1 MRKRFL
7 KGLNFKGKEVK
18 KMKNY
23 LLKSVV
29 LVALLFA
36 TLVISPAAHA
46 VPTLVQF
53 DPAGG
58 GSYSILGIQEFDW
71 QSSGNLVVEQVL
83 VSSSNGATTLGGFFA
98 LGPTSGVDTLTMD
111 IHAHARL
118 NDFLDING
126 ASIVASGL
134 SRDGGTTG
142 SWEVTG
148 TLDGQETATYYN
160 IGGHDVLAFT
170 GITGAFQYYLDGT
183 PDSVVT
189 SGAGFNDGDIGAVPF
204 LSGTLT
210 LISGSFD
217 GTAGNGATYLTN
229 TITAYDPNVIETDP
243 TNPNV
248 WLIGT
253 TFDSTIKF
261 VTSLQPSVGVGGV
274 IGDAPYTVLAGDLIL
289 NADASSE
296 FDAVP
301 EPATM
306 LLFGTGLIGLAGACR
321 RKFKK

>member
-1 MRKRFL
+1 MRKIFL
-7 KGLNFKGKEVK
+7 RSLNFKGKEVK

-53 DPAGG
+53 DPTGTA
-58 GSYSILGIQEFDW
+58 SYSILGIHEFDW
-71 QSSGNLVVEQVL
+71 SSSGNLVVEQGL
-83 VSSSNGATTLGGFFA
+83 VWSSTGATTLAGFFA
-98 LGPTSGVDTLTMD
+98 GGPVNGDSLTMN

-118 NDFLDING
+118 ENFLDING
-126 ASIVASGL
+126 SGISPSGL
-134 SRDGGTTG
+134 VTDGSSSG
-142 SWEVTG
+142 WEVTG

-160 IGGHDVLAFT
+160 IGGHDFLVFT
-170 GITGAFQYYLDGT
+170 GITGTFQYYLDGT
-183 PDSVVT
+183 PDSVVST
-189 SGAGFNDGDIGAVPF
+189 GAGFNNGDIGIVPF
-204 LSGTLT
+204 LWGDLT

-217 GTAGNGATYLTN
+217 GTAGNGASYLTN
-229 TITAYDPNVIETDP
+229 TILGYDSNVIETDP
-243 TNPNV
+243 ANPNV
-248 WLIGT
+248 WLVGT

-261 VTSLQPSVGVGGV
+261 VTGIQPSVGIGGV

-289 NADASSE
+289 NADANSE
-296 FDAVP
+296 FEAVP